1 MTNDPDDRATAEAAA
16 VLQRMFGDRRHLV
29 ADKEAKW
36 ITFCIVNR
44 WIQARTH
51 NWATRRGTPKVG
63 TPDAMTVGFAE
74 ASLKV
79 IADKA
84 SGLPWDKPLGEWARN
99 DAARLFAFAHECI
112 EASRIHTLEDPTM
125 EEVGA

>member
-1 MTNDPDDRATAEAAA
+1 MDNPDDKATAEAAA
-16 VLQRMFGDRRHLV
+16 VLQRMFGDRHHMV
-29 ADKEAKW
+29 ADKDAKW

-51 NWATRRGTPKVG
+51 NWAVRRGTPKCG
-63 TPDAMTVGFAE
+63 NPDAMTVGFAE
-74 ASLKV
+74 ASLKL

-84 SGLPWDKPLGEWARN
+84 SGLPWNEPLGSWARN
-99 DAARLFAFAHECI
+99 DVAQLFAFAHECI
-112 EASRIHTLEDPTM
+112 EASRIRTLEDPTM

>member
-1 MTNDPDDRATAEAAA
+1 MTTDPDDRATAEAAA
-16 VLQRMFGDRRHLV
+16 VLQRMFGDRRHMV

-51 NWATRRGTPKVG
+51 NWAVRRGTPKCG
-63 TPDAMTVGFAE
+63 APDAMTVGFAE
-74 ASLKV
+74 AALGL

-84 SGLPWDKPLGEWARN
+84 SGLPWDLPLGKWAKN
-99 DAARLFAFAHECI
+99 DAARLFAFAHECV
-112 EASRIHTLEDPTM
+112 EATRVQTMEDPNL